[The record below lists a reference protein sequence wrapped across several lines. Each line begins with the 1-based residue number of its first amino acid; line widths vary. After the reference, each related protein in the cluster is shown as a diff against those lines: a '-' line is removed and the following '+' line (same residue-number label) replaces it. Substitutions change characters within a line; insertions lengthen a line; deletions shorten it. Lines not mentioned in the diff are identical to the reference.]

1 MSKTQNTKFKIP
13 ASIPAQTL
21 NGILN
26 LRIQVFWVVL
36 FMCGLYLGIYN
47 IDSILGSFNKALKF
61 SVLFLISIALPYIF
75 TLPIRKESFKY
86 LIGMR
91 QKYLLIVIS
100 AVFFIAG
107 ALRPAAFNISV
118 YQNTGRLNEK
128 SETVYGTVVSD
139 PAQSSNKEW
148 TSFKFDIY
156 GIGEDPGQLSNKPLC
171 RALVYVHN
179 SAVGYSSSISN
190 GDSLRLSGS
199 FSLPTE
205 KLDDF
210 EYRRYLLADKCVL
223 TSFSYEY
230 EKLPY
235 ACGKSFY
242 SYLTRIGSIIRNDI
256 ASYASDVI
264 PDAAPDE
271 SALVSGILIGA
282 RADFSDELETALSDS
297 GITHI
302 VAVSG
307 MHTSYLILFVGA
319 ILSMFRLKR
328 NKIKLLL
335 PPILILF
342 AAASGFTPS
351 IVRSVITSSILL
363 LLSYFGRSNDSPTS
377 LAYSA
382 LIITAH
388 NPYTMLSASFIL
400 SYCSVLGIIVFVG
413 MFVDTSKSLIAKFK
427 PGKTKRYHVLL
438 RKEAE
443 KSDLLAEANKILA
456 SRSQKPLETF
466 GAGAA
471 LLFVK
476 ARDFRYALKTALHS
490 PKYRLALYFSG
501 FNWTAPTALVL
512 LPLFGS
518 AFAAYPVAKMFGRFT
533 LPASLF
539 NILAVPCST
548 LIFLLGY
555 AGWLIDS
562 LLSLFIASPPAHI
575 FGRTIFVL
583 CRLIIRSAELTA
595 NSPLSMISESPSS
608 YILFLTFLPCLFF
621 YIFLTFIKIFLK
633 NMQNFK

>member
-1 MSKTQNTKFKIP
+1 MSKAQNTRFKIT

-21 NGILN
+21 NSILN

-36 FMCGLYLGIYN
+36 FMCGLYLGISN
-47 IDSILGSFNKALKF
+47 IDSILSSFNKVLKF
-61 SVLFLISIALPYIF
+61 SVLFLLMLALPYTVMLI
-75 TLPIRKESFKY
+75 LGKGNSKR
-86 LIGMR
+86 LIGLR

-107 ALRPAAFNISV
+107 ALRPAVFNISV
-118 YQNTGRLNEK
+118 YQNTDQLNEK

-139 PAQSSNKEW
+139 PTSSSNKEW

-156 GIGEDPGQLSNKPLC
+156 GIGEDPQMSNKPLC
-171 RALVYVHN
+171 RALVYVYN
-179 SAVGYSSSISN
+179 SAIGYRGGISN
-190 GDSLRLSGS
+190 GDSLRLTGS
-199 FSLPTE
+199 FSLPAE
-205 KLDDF
+205 KLEDF
-210 EYRRYLLADKCVL
+210 EYRRYLLSDKTVL

-242 SYLTRIGSIIRNDI
+242 SYLTRIGIAVRNDI
-256 ASYASDVI
+256 ASYASEVI
-264 PDAAPDE
+264 PGAASDE

-319 ILSMFRLKR
+319 ILSIFRLKR
-328 NKIKLLL
+328 NKIKLIL
-335 PPILILF
+335 PPILLLF

-363 LLSYFGRSNDSPTS
+363 LLSYFGRSNDSLTS

-382 LIITAH
+382 LIITAY
-388 NPYTMLSASFIL
+388 NPYTMLSASFVL

-413 MFVDTSKSLIAKFK
+413 MFVDTTKSLSGRFK
-427 PGKTKRYHVLL
+427 SKETKRYLISFQ
-438 RKEAE
+438 KEAE
-443 KSDLLAEANKILA
+443 KVELIAKANKILA
-456 SRSQKPLETF
+456 SRSQKPLAAF
-466 GAGAA
+466 DAGTA
-471 LLFVK
+471 LLFIK
-476 ARDFRYALKTALHS
+476 ARDFRLALKTALHS
-490 PKYRLALYFSG
+490 PKYKLALYFSG
-501 FNWTAPTALVL
+501 FNRTAATALLL

-548 LIFLLGY
+548 LIFLLGC

-562 LLSLFIASPPAHI
+562 LLSLLTASPPAHI

-583 CRLIIRSAELTA
+583 SRLIIRSAELTA
-595 NSPLSMISESPSS
+595 ASPLSMISKSPSS
-608 YILFLTFLPCLFF
+608 AVLFLTFIPCLFL

-633 NMQNFK
+633 NARRYR

>member
-1 MSKTQNTKFKIP
+1 M
-13 ASIPAQTL
+13 
-21 NGILN
+21 
-26 LRIQVFWVVL
+26 
-36 FMCGLYLGIYN
+36 
-47 IDSILGSFNKALKF
+47 
-61 SVLFLISIALPYIF
+61 
-75 TLPIRKESFKY
+75 
-86 LIGMR
+86 
-91 QKYLLIVIS
+91 
-100 AVFFIAG
+100 
-107 ALRPAAFNISV
+107 
-118 YQNTGRLNEK
+118 
-128 SETVYGTVVSD
+128 
-139 PAQSSNKEW
+139 
-148 TSFKFDIY
+148 
-156 GIGEDPGQLSNKPLC
+156 
-171 RALVYVHN
+171 
-179 SAVGYSSSISN
+179 
-190 GDSLRLSGS
+190 
-199 FSLPTE
+199 
-205 KLDDF
+205 
-210 EYRRYLLADKCVL
+210 

>member
-1 MSKTQNTKFKIP
+1 MI
-13 ASIPAQTL
+13 
-21 NGILN
+21 
-26 LRIQVFWVVL
+26 
-36 FMCGLYLGIYN
+36 GL
-47 IDSILGSFNKALKF
+47 
-61 SVLFLISIALPYIF
+61 
-75 TLPIRKESFKY
+75 
-86 LIGMR
+86 R

-100 AVFFIAG
+100 AVFFIVG
-107 ALRPAAFNISV
+107 ALRPAAFNMSV
-118 YQNTGRLNEK
+118 YQNTDQLNEK

-139 PAQSSNKEW
+139 PTPSSNKEW

-156 GIGEDPGQLSNKPLC
+156 GIGKDPQMSNKPLC
-171 RALVYVHN
+171 RALVYVYN
-179 SAVGYSSSISN
+179 SAIGYRGGISN
-190 GDSLRLSGS
+190 GDSLRLTGS
-199 FSLPTE
+199 FSLPAE

-210 EYRRYLLADKCVL
+210 EYRRYLLSDKTVL

-242 SYLTRIGSIIRNDI
+242 SYLTRIGIAVRNDI
-256 ASYASDVI
+256 ASYASEVI
-264 PDAAPDE
+264 PGAASDE

-319 ILSMFRLKR
+319 ILSIFRLKR
-328 NKIKLLL
+328 NKIKLIL
-335 PPILILF
+335 PPILLLF

-363 LLSYFGRSNDSPTS
+363 LLSYFGRSNDSLTS

-382 LIITAH
+382 LIITAY
-388 NPYTMLSASFIL
+388 NPYTMLSASFVL

-413 MFVDTSKSLIAKFK
+413 MFVDTTKSLSGRFK
-427 PGKTKRYHVLL
+427 SKETKRYLISFQ
-438 RKEAE
+438 KEAE
-443 KSDLLAEANKILA
+443 KVELIAKANKILA
-456 SRSQKPLETF
+456 SRSQKPLAAF
-466 GAGAA
+466 DAGTA
-471 LLFVK
+471 LLFIK
-476 ARDFRYALKTALHS
+476 ARDFRLALKTALHS
-490 PKYRLALYFSG
+490 PKYKLALYFSG
-501 FNWTAPTALVL
+501 FNRTAATALLL

-548 LIFLLGY
+548 LIFLLGC

-562 LLSLFIASPPAHI
+562 LLSLLTASPPAHI

-583 CRLIIRSAELTA
+583 SRLIIRSAELTA
-595 NSPLSMISESPSS
+595 ASPLSMISESPSS
-608 YILFLTFLPCLFF
+608 AALPLTFVPCLFL

-633 NMQNFK
+633 NARRYR